1 MTMTRLDIP
10 SRDAAFR
17 PAIATLLLAVGFVL
31 LLATAGSSAVAAED
45 LNRVVLR
52 VNDEIATLHEFE
64 RRKSAELTRILGNSG
79 LSSNDRQAALDSVGK
94 EVMQGMFSEL
104 LLLSFAD
111 QQGVRIRDTEVDE
124 ALEVMKQQ
132 QGIASRAEL
141 EEALAAYGMS
151 YDDLWENTRRDLLW
165 NQVVGRE
172 VNSRIQI
179 GDEELRAYYRNNR
192 QQFQLPERRQLQE
205 ILVLESSGLDE
216 AMLQQKAEEVR
227 ARLVAGEDLATVAQ
241 EGKDAGFTSGVI
253 DLDWLEKGELAEDLE
268 NAAWGLAE
276 GEYSIPVK
284 GLGGLHIL
292 HLVDLEESTVRPF
305 KEVEELIMRRE
316 RSQRFAKELRT
327 FIKEI
332 EQKAYIVENL
342 PPEAVGYRNLVE
354 DFQGDDD
361 LEIFRAPVIE
371 EPVDAAPSE
380 TATETPEASGSP

>member
-1 MTMTRLDIP
+1 MKPMTLLEAPFGATV
-10 SRDAAFR
+10 SRR
-17 PAIATLLLAVGFVL
+17 AIATSLVAASLVVLLA
-31 LLATAGSSAVAAED
+31 AAGPVAAEAED

-52 VNDEIATLHEFE
+52 VNDEIATLYEFE
-64 RRKSAELTRILGNSG
+64 RRKSAELTRILGNPG
-79 LSSNDRQAALDSVGK
+79 LSSNDRQAALDAVGK

-111 QQGVRIRDTEVDE
+111 QKGVRIRDAEVDE
-124 ALEVMKQQ
+124 ALETMKQQ
-132 QGIASRAEL
+132 QGITSRAEL
-141 EEALAAYGMS
+141 EEALSTYGMS

-172 VNSRIQI
+172 VNSRIEI

-192 QQFQLPERRQLQE
+192 EQFQLPERRQVKE

-216 AMLQQKAEEVR
+216 AALQQKAEEVR
-227 ARLVAGEDLATVAQ
+227 ARLVAGEDLESVAQ
-241 EGKDAGFTSGVI
+241 EGKDAGLTSGVI
-253 DLDWLEKGELAEDLE
+253 DLDWLETGELAEDLE
-268 NAAWGLAE
+268 NAAWGLAV
-276 GEYSIPVK
+276 GEYSAPVK

-292 HLVDLEESTVRPF
+292 HLTDLEEAALRPF
-305 KEVEELIMRRE
+305 KEVQELIMRRE

-332 EQKAYIVENL
+332 EQQAYIVENL

-371 EPVDAAPSE
+371 DAAGVEDDGAAEVS
-380 TATETPEASGSP
+380 EASSEG